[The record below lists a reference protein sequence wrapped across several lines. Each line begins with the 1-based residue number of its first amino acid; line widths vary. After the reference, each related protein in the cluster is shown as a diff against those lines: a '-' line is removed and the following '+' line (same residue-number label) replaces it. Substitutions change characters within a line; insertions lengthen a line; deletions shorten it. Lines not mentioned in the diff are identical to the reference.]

1 MKDFLI
7 TELKKLAEKQKPK
20 LTEEE
25 YQQELELI
33 DAIDWPIKDRI
44 QEVHLGSVV
53 RLETNGHAAWY
64 LISPVAGGN
73 FIQSELGPMVIVSAF
88 SGLGQEL
95 MGKKVGEQFQIQNK
109 SYKVVELK

>member
-33 DAIDWPIKDRI
+33 EAIDWPMKDRV
-44 QEVHLGSVV
+44 QEVHIGSVV
-53 RLETNGHAAWY
+53 RLETNSHSAWY
-64 LISPVAGGN
+64 LVSPIAGGS
-73 FIQSELGPMVIVSAF
+73 FIQSDFGTLLVVSAF
-88 SGLGQEL
+88 SGLGQEV
-95 MGKKVGEQFQIQNK
+95 MGKKVGELIQVQNK
-109 SYKVVELK
+109 SYKVIELK